1 MSAESGFAQCSRIS
15 NQSRRHKT
23 EPTSSQPHSSAQTSF
38 EWESRT
44 FIPKEDGALYG
55 HGEVGFQLT
64 NRIRENEGLKKSIG
78 ESLRKLSREL
88 EDAEITAFVEQ
99 YEDDISKERVVIEVV
114 SEIEDI
120 ESYNSLKQKVR
131 SIVRRAEKD
140 DMMIYTR
147 ISKKE

>member
-1 MSAESGFAQCSRIS
+1 M
-15 NQSRRHKT
+15 
-23 EPTSSQPHSSAQTSF
+23 
-38 EWESRT
+38 
-44 FIPKEDGALYG
+44 
-55 HGEVGFQLT
+55 
-64 NRIRENEGLKKSIG
+64 KKSIG

-131 SIVRRAEKD
+131 FIVRRAEKD